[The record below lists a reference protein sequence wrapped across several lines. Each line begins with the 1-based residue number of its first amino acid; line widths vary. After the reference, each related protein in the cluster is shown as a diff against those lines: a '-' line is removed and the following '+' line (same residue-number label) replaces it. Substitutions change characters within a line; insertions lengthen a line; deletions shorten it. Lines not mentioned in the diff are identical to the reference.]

1 MATYGRYGW
10 TQEQL
15 DRINASRAKRGQD
28 KLVNTRDT
36 GGYAGRNEERAR
48 DSFNKYAQS
57 MGMNTYEQGG
67 AEEQPKTER
76 KPAFP
81 TDRPSALDQYKGQKG
96 LGERM
101 AERRSDFKSKFK
113 PAGAM
118 AIEKNV
124 ASEAAKLNKRGKG
137 ISTGISTPSIQGS
150 YNRIT
155 A

>member
-1 MATYGRYGW
+1 MATYGKYGW

-15 DRINASRAKRGQD
+15 DRINARRARKGQGE
-28 KLVNTRDT
+28 LVNTRDT

-57 MGMNTYEQGG
+57 MGMETYEQT
-67 AEEQPKTER
+67 EEENPEAER

-81 TDRPSALDQYKGQKG
+81 TDRPSALEQYKDQKG

-101 AERRSDFKSKFK
+101 AERGSLEDEFRKKIQAKRLMD
-113 PAGAM
+113 
-118 AIEKNV
+118 IEEKI
-124 ASEAAKLNKRGKG
+124 AAEAAKLNKRGKG
-137 ISTGISTPSIQGS
+137 ISTPSIQD
-150 YNRIT
+150 YFNRFT

>member
-1 MATYGRYGW
+1 MATFGKYNW
-10 TQEQL
+10 TPEQL
-15 DRINASRAKRGQD
+15 ERINARRAKRGEGE
-28 KLVNTRDT
+28 LVNTRDT

-48 DSFNKYAQS
+48 DSFNKHAQS
-57 MGMNTYEQGG
+57 MGMNTYEQGD
-67 AEEQPKTER
+67 AEEQPQTKR

-81 TDRPSALDQYKGQKG
+81 ADRPSALEQYKSQKG

-101 AERRSDFKSKFK
+101 AERGSDFKSKFK

-124 ASEAAKLNKRGKG
+124 ATEAAKLNKRGK
-137 ISTGISTPSIQGS
+137 GISTPSIQGS

>member
-1 MATYGRYGW
+1 MATYGKYGW
-10 TQEQL
+10 TPEQME
-15 DRINASRAKRGQD
+15 RINARRAAGGRD
-28 KLVNTRDT
+28 KLVNLNNPQYEEESYET
-36 GGYAGRNEERAR
+36 EERPQA
-48 DSFNKYAQS
+48 K
-57 MGMNTYEQGG
+57 
-67 AEEQPKTER
+67 R

-137 ISTGISTPSIQGS
+137 ISTPSIQGS